1 LSVARDTVAPRPETV
16 QKGPPLREILASP
29 KMLAIMVMA
38 AASGYPN
45 QLTESALQAWL
56 KDSHVSNT
64 TIGVMSYVALPY
76 LLKFLWAPF
85 IDRFPLPFLGR
96 RRGWILLMQIV
107 LAATIA
113 LFALQDPAVALF
125 PVAACAVAIVFF
137 SATQDIAFDAYRTD
151 VSLPSERGPAAAVT
165 NLGYRTAAW
174 LASAVALVVADHFG
188 WRPAFLIL
196 AAVMLVFCIATWLA
210 PEPADPQQAPRS
222 LRESVLT
229 PLRELLAGPGAAALL
244 LVVLLFK
251 IGDAFAMKLFTP
263 FMLDIGFS
271 KTELAVIVKALF
283 TGGALAGAVLGGIL
297 MVRLGLVRSM
307 LIFGISQAVTNLLYC
322 ALAAAGKSYPLM
334 VAAVVI
340 EHVAGA
346 MGNIALVALIM
357 ALCDVRYSAFQ
368 YALLSSI
375 ALLPRYGLGYPAGW
389 VADHGGWFV
398 YYVVSFAV
406 ALPGL
411 CIVWLSRGRID
422 ALDRQRTSSVGS
434 AGSMTSRSRAPAGSP
449 SAAATGRCAAS

>member
-1 LSVARDTVAPRPETV
+1 MSVARDTVASGAAAAE
-16 QKGPPLREILASP
+16 KKPPLREVLASP
-29 KMLAIMVMA
+29 KMLAIMIMA

-85 IDRFPLPFLGR
+85 IDRFPLPLLGR
-96 RRGWILLMQIV
+96 RRGWILLTQLL
-107 LAATIA
+107 LAVAIA
-113 LFALQDPAVALF
+113 LFALQDPTAALL
-125 PVAACAVAIVFF
+125 PVAVCAVAIVFL

-151 VSLPSERGPAAAVT
+151 VSLPSERGPAAAAT

-174 LASAVALVVADHFG
+174 LASAVALLVADYFG
-188 WRPAFLIL
+188 WRLAFLIL
-196 AAVMLVFCIATWLA
+196 AGIMTLFCIATWLA
-210 PEPADPQQAPRS
+210 PEPVEPQRAPRS
-222 LRESVLT
+222 LRESVAT
-229 PLRELLAGPGAAALL
+229 PLRELLAGPGTAALL

-263 FMLDIGFS
+263 FMLDTGFT
-271 KTELAVIVKALF
+271 KTELAVIVKGLF
-283 TGGALAGAVLGGIL
+283 TGGALVGAVLGGIL
-297 MVRLGLVRSM
+297 MVRLGLLRSM
-307 LIFGISQAVTNLLYC
+307 LIFGVSQAVTNLLYC

-357 ALCDVRYSAFQ
+357 AMCDVRYSAFQ

-389 VADHGGWFV
+389 VADHAGWFA
-398 YYVVSFAV
+398 YYIVSFVV
-406 ALPGL
+406 AMPGL
-411 CIVWLSRGRID
+411 LIVWLTRRKIE
-422 ALDRQRTSSVGS
+422 ALDEQHG
-434 AGSMTSRSRAPAGSP
+434 
-449 SAAATGRCAAS
+449 